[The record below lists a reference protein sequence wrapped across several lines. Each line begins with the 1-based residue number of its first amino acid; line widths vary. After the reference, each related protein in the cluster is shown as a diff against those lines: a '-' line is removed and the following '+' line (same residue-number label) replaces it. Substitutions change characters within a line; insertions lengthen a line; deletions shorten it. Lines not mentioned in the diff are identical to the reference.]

1 MILQGYRPQHN
12 RLQQFVILL
21 FVLVIV
27 LLAFLSGSDV
37 AMADSQPETIAAKSP
52 DLSLFGPALPDS
64 LYADQ
69 QLAVPEQVNLG
80 RTLYFD
86 KRLSK
91 NQDVSCNSC
100 HQLDHYG
107 VDNQPFSPGHK
118 KQLGGR
124 NSPSVYN
131 AALHVAQFWDGR
143 AEDVEAQAK
152 GPILNP
158 VEMAMPSE
166 AQVLKVLNS
175 MPEYVEAFAEAFP
188 QDGKPVTYNHLG
200 QAIGAFER
208 GLVTPAPFD
217 QYFAGDDTALN
228 PKQKRG
234 LATFVDA
241 GCAQCHNGT
250 YFGGNSY
257 QKVGRVN
264 PWPSQDDPGRYK
276 LTQKEEDRMI
286 FKVPSLRNV
295 AKTGPYFHDG
305 SVKDLKAA
313 VLQMANT
320 QLGKDLSNTEASDIV
335 AFLDSLTGEPPAE
348 YIQSPVLP
356 VSTDSTPLADPT

>member
-1 MILQGYRPQHN
+1 MLAT
-12 RLQQFVILL
+12 
-21 FVLVIV
+21 V
-27 LLAFLSGSDV
+27 LLSLLSNADV
-37 AMADSQPETIAAKSP
+37 AVADDNPNLA
-52 DLSLFGPALPDS
+52 LFGPPLPENF
-64 LYADQ
+64 YPQ
-69 QLAVPEQVNLG
+69 QQPAAPELVDLG
-80 RTLYFD
+80 RNLYFE

-91 NQDVSCNSC
+91 NQDISCNSC

-107 VDNQPFSPGHK
+107 VDNQSFSPGHK
-118 KQLGGR
+118 GQLGGR

-131 AALHVAQFWDGR
+131 AASHFAQFWDGR

-188 QDGKPVTYNHLG
+188 QDQQPVTYDHLG

-217 QYFAGDDTALN
+217 AYFAGDGTALN
-228 PKQKRG
+228 PQQKRG
-234 LATFVDA
+234 LTTFVDA

-250 YFGGNSY
+250 YFGGNTY

-264 PWPSQDDPGRYK
+264 PWPNQEDPGRYK
-276 LTQKEEDRMI
+276 VTEQDSDRMI

-313 VLQMANT
+313 VLQMAQT
-320 QLGKDLSNTEASDIV
+320 QLGKDLSDAEASDIV
-335 AFLDSLTGEPPAE
+335 AFLGSLTGVPPAD
-348 YIQSPVLP
+348 YIKPPVLP
-356 VSTDSTPLADPT
+356 VSTDSTPEADST